1 VYNEKCTLKQSK
13 SGVWQ
18 QHAAKVQPINHFPAD
33 VCHRSMSQAALGLWK
48 ELTETASTPS
58 TVLPMGRRGPL
69 PRQYAASS
77 VTTDQSAA

>member
-1 VYNEKCTLKQSK
+1 MFVT
-13 SGVWQ
+13 
-18 QHAAKVQPINHFPAD
+18 VQ
-33 VCHRSMSQAALGLWK
+33 MSQAALGLWK